1 MIVLGLLVASTAWG
15 VGSGH
20 LPISPVASADTRVVS
35 LYADGEKK
43 IISTDAAT
51 VGDVLKRANV
61 ELAQG
66 DIVEPAAGTK
76 IPQGFFNINVYRSKP
91 VTIVDGPKSYHLQS
105 AYSSPRLLAE
115 SAGIKT
121 FPADRYKSEVVTNFV
136 DQTDIGIKLTVE
148 RSIPFS
154 VTVGSTTTN
163 YRAQPGTVA
172 EALASAGVALGQ
184 QDTVSSP
191 LSAPLEEN
199 MNLVVTRV
207 SEVVTTVEEVLPGS
221 TQVVEDPT
229 QPIGYSAIK
238 TPGVD
243 GHQTVTYRIHY
254 ANGVETSRVVL
265 QTTDVVAPTP
275 TIKVVGTKVTS
286 PSEATTLGQ
295 QMAAGRGWSGSE
307 WTSLYQ
313 LWEHESGWNP
323 NARNGSS
330 GACGIPQANPCSK
343 ITASDVAGQITWGL
357 NYIAGRY
364 GDPNTAWAY
373 WQAHG
378 SY

>member
-15 VGSGH
+15 VSTGH

-43 IISTDAAT
+43 IISTDAVT
-51 VGDVLKRANV
+51 VGDVLQRANV
-61 ELAQG
+61 TLAQG
-66 DIVEPAAGTK
+66 DIVEPSADTK

-91 VTIVDGPKSYHLQS
+91 VTIVDGNKSYHLQS

-121 FPADRYKSEVVTNFV
+121 YPADRYKSEVVTDFV
-136 DQTDIGIKLTVE
+136 DQTDIGIKLTIE

-154 VTVGSTTTN
+154 VTVGGTTTD

-184 QDTVSSP
+184 QDTVSAPLSSP
-191 LSAPLEEN
+191 LEAN
-199 MNLVVTRV
+199 MNLVITRV
-207 SEVVTTVEEVLPGS
+207 SVVETTVDQVLPAPS
-221 TQVVEDPT
+221 QTVEDPT
-229 QPIGYSAIK
+229 QPIGYSAVQ
-238 TPGVD
+238 TQGTD
-243 GHQTVTYRIHY
+243 GHQTVKYRIHY
-254 ANGVETSRVVL
+254 ANGIETSRETL
-265 QTTDVVAPTP
+265 EITNVVAPVP
-275 TIKVVGTKVTS
+275 TITVVGTMVTS
-286 PSEATTLGQ
+286 PSEATALGQ
-295 QMAAGRGWSGSE
+295 QMAADRGWTGSE

-323 NARNGSS
+323 NAKNGSS

-343 ITASDVAGQITWGL
+343 ITATDVAGQITWGL
-357 NYIAGRY
+357 SYIAHRY
-364 GDPNTAWAY
+364 GDPNAAWAY
-373 WQAHG
+373 WQANG